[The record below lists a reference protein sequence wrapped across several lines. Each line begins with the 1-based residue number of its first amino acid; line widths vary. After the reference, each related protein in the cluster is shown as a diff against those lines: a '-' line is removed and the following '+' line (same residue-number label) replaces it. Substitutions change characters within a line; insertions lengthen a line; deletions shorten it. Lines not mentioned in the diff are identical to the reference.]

1 MLGKT
6 ITLNPAK
13 LLRIDDKV
21 GSIKIGKDADVVLWN
36 QNPLSVYAIAEKTI
50 IDGAIYFDKERDN
63 MLRKEIKQERTLLI
77 NMMMEEKNK
86 GGKTQAVKRKVKTL
100 LTCESI

>member
-1 MLGKT
+1 
-6 ITLNPAK
+6 
-13 LLRIDDKV
+13 
-21 GSIKIGKDADVVLWN
+21 
-36 QNPLSVYAIAEKTI
+36 
-50 IDGAIYFDKERDN
+50 

>member
-1 MLGKT
+1 M
-6 ITLNPAK
+6 IK
-13 LLRIDDKV
+13 LVVLRV
-21 GSIKIGKDADVVLWN
+21 GKDADVVLWN
-36 QNPLSVYAIAEKTI
+36 QNPLSVYAVAEKTI
-50 IDGAIYFDKERDN
+50 IDGAIYFDKERDK
-63 MLRKEIKQERTLLI
+63 MLRKEIKQERALLI